1 MMRPTRSLAPPLD
14 ATVKPTEPRPLPV
27 SGGERLIQPTSV
39 VAFHAHSADVVTVT
53 LPPSPDALAL

>member
-1 MMRPTRSLAPPLD
+1 MLPIRSFAPLFG
-14 ATVKPTEPRPLPV
+14 ATVKPTVLRPLPD

-39 VAFHAHSADVVTVT
+39 VAVHAHSADVVTVM